1 MILIHISLMTNNVHF
16 YFEYSIA
23 KCPSRFLSIVLS
35 VLLLFYN
42 YFNITY
48 EYLFLYMYD
57 QYLLPGMNLHS
68 SLILSSDEH
77 KFLIS
82 MKIYY
87 LLKNTLLHFM
97 SCLRS
102 LCLLQGHKDVL
113 LCSFFVLKYFF
124 KFYILQLNIYYT
136 SSQIIF

>member
-1 MILIHISLMTNNVHF
+1 MTNNVPF

-23 KCPSRFLSIVLS
+23 KCPSRILSIIVLS
-35 VLLLFYN
+35 VLLLFN

-48 EYLFLYMYD
+48 EYLFLYIYD
-57 QYLLPGMNLHS
+57 QYHLPGITLHL

-87 LLKNTLLHFM
+87 LLKIGEISALAM
-97 SCLRS
+97 VD
-102 LCLLQGHKDVL
+102 QV
-113 LCSFFVLKYFF
+113 
-124 KFYILQLNIYYT
+124 I
-136 SSQIIF
+136 